1 MPITHRHMKV
11 FSAVMETGSVSRTAT
26 RLNLTQPAVSIA
38 LSNLE
43 TKLGFSLFHRSK
55 GFFAPTTE
63 ALQLHGEVVQS
74 LLALARMNQRADEI
88 RSGAVGAVSIAT
100 NGALAINFLPKV
112 IAAFQ
117 VENPGLS
124 VELKVHS
131 SRQIASL
138 VSGGQVDIG
147 LIDTPV
153 PVAGLKAEVFR
164 LKCVCIMRDDDP
176 LQAVSVVRP
185 DDLSGRCLIGIT
197 GDHTVDRQIDAVL
210 SQAKI
215 DVKRSV
221 SSAYFAIARNLVSTG
236 GNLSI
241 IDPINGMVKLSD
253 GVIWRPFEPKVEQEL
268 AMIVAR
274 DRPIS
279 RSSDIMFKMIKSE
292 LDRALDTL
300 DLPP

>member
-1 MPITHRHMKV
+1 MH
-11 FSAVMETGSVSRTAT
+11 
-26 RLNLTQPAVSIA
+26 
-38 LSNLE
+38 
-43 TKLGFSLFHRSK
+43 
-55 GFFAPTTE
+55 
-63 ALQLHGEVVQS
+63 
-74 LLALARMNQRADEI
+74 QRADEI
-88 RSGAVGAVSIAT
+88 RSGAVGAVSIAA

-112 IAAFQ
+112 IADFQ
-117 VENPGLS
+117 VENAGLS

-164 LKCVCIMRDDDP
+164 LECVCIMREDDP

-197 GDHTVDRQIDAVL
+197 GDHTVDRQVDSVL
-210 SQAKI
+210 SQARI

-221 SSAYFAIARNLVSTG
+221 SSAYFAIARNLVAAG

-241 IDPINGMVKLSD
+241 IDPINGKARLSD
-253 GVIWRPFEPKVEQEL
+253 GVLWKPFEPLVEHEL
-268 AMIVAR
+268 AIIVAR
-274 DRPIS
+274 ERPSS
-279 RSSDIMFKMIKSE
+279 RSTDTMYEMIKTAVQQVRS
-292 LDRALDTL
+292 A
-300 DLPP
+300 

>member
-11 FSAVMETGSVSRTAT
+11 FSAVIEAGSVSRAAT

-43 TKLGFSLFHRSK
+43 AELGFSLFHRSK

-63 ALQLHGEVVQS
+63 ALHLHGEVTQS
-74 LLALARMNQRADEI
+74 LLAFARMHQRADEI
-88 RSGAVGAVSIAT
+88 RSGAVGAVSIAA

-112 IAAFQ
+112 IADFQ

-164 LKCVCIMRDDDP
+164 LECVCIMRDDQP
-176 LQAVSVVRP
+176 TNIRTENGGRSHQESPRTE
-185 DDLSGRCLIGIT
+185 DD
-197 GDHTVDRQIDAVL
+197 
-210 SQAKI
+210 
-215 DVKRSV
+215 
-221 SSAYFAIARNLVSTG
+221 SSH
-236 GNLSI
+236 
-241 IDPINGMVKLSD
+241 
-253 GVIWRPFEPKVEQEL
+253 
-268 AMIVAR
+268 
-274 DRPIS
+274 
-279 RSSDIMFKMIKSE
+279 
-292 LDRALDTL
+292 
-300 DLPP
+300 

>member
-11 FSAVMETGSVSRTAT
+11 FSAVIEAGSVSRAAT

-43 TKLGFSLFHRSK
+43 AELGFSLFHRSK

-63 ALQLHGEVVQS
+63 ALHLHGEVTQS
-74 LLALARMNQRADEI
+74 LLAFARMHQRADEI
-88 RSGAVGAVSIAT
+88 RSGAVGAVSIAA

-112 IAAFQ
+112 IADFQ
-117 VENPGLS
+117 VENAGLS

-164 LKCVCIMRDDDP
+164 LECVCIMRDDDP

-197 GDHTVDRQIDAVL
+197 GDHTVDRQVDSVL
-210 SQAKI
+210 SQARI

-221 SSAYFAIARNLVSTG
+221 SSAYFAIARNLVAAG

-241 IDPINGMVKLSD
+241 IDPING
-253 GVIWRPFEPKVEQEL
+253 
-268 AMIVAR
+268 
-274 DRPIS
+274 
-279 RSSDIMFKMIKSE
+279 
-292 LDRALDTL
+292 
-300 DLPP
+300 

>member
-1 MPITHRHMKV
+1 MKV
-11 FSAVMETGSVSRTAT
+11 FSAVIEAGSVSRAAT

-43 TKLGFSLFHRSK
+43 AELGFSLFHRSK
-55 GFFAPTTE
+55 GFFAQTTE
-63 ALQLHGEVVQS
+63 ALHLHGEVTQS
-74 LLALARMNQRADEI
+74 LLAFARMHQRADEI
-88 RSGAVGAVSIAT
+88 RSGAVGAVSIAA

-112 IAAFQ
+112 IADFQ
-117 VENPGLS
+117 VENAGLS

-164 LKCVCIMRDDDP
+164 LECVCIMREEDP

-197 GDHTVDRQIDAVL
+197 GDHTVDRQVDSVL
-210 SQAKI
+210 SQARI

-221 SSAYFAIARNLVSTG
+221 SSAYFAIARNLVAAG

-241 IDPINGMVKLSD
+241 IDPINGKARLSD
-253 GVIWRPFEPKVEQEL
+253 GVLWKPFEPLVEHEL
-268 AMIVAR
+268 AIIVAR
-274 DRPIS
+274 ERLSS
-279 RSSDIMFKMIKSE
+279 RSTDTMYEMIKTAVQQVRS
-292 LDRALDTL
+292 A
-300 DLPP
+300 

>member
-11 FSAVMETGSVSRTAT
+11 FSAVIEAGSVSRAAT

-43 TKLGFSLFHRSK
+43 AELGFSLFHRSK

-63 ALQLHGEVVQS
+63 ALHLHGEVTQS
-74 LLALARMNQRADEI
+74 LLAFARMHQRADEI
-88 RSGAVGAVSIAT
+88 RSGAVGAVSIAA

-112 IAAFQ
+112 IADFQ
-117 VENPGLS
+117 VENAGLS

-164 LKCVCIMRDDDP
+164 LECVCIMRDDDP
-176 LQAVSVVRP
+176 LQAVSVVHP

-197 GDHTVDRQIDAVL
+197 GDHTVDRQVDSVL
-210 SQAKI
+210 SQARI

-221 SSAYFAIARNLVSTG
+221 SSAYFAIARNLVAAG

-241 IDPINGMVKLSD
+241 IDPINGKARLSD
-253 GVIWRPFEPKVEQEL
+253 GVLWKPFEPLVEHEL
-268 AMIVAR
+268 AIIVAR
-274 DRPIS
+274 ERLSS
-279 RSSDIMFKMIKSE
+279 RSTDTMYEMIKTAVQQVRS
-292 LDRALDTL
+292 A
-300 DLPP
+300 

>member
-1 MPITHRHMKV
+1 MH
-11 FSAVMETGSVSRTAT
+11 
-26 RLNLTQPAVSIA
+26 
-38 LSNLE
+38 
-43 TKLGFSLFHRSK
+43 
-55 GFFAPTTE
+55 
-63 ALQLHGEVVQS
+63 
-74 LLALARMNQRADEI
+74 QRADEI
-88 RSGAVGAVSIAT
+88 RSGAVGAVSIAA

-112 IAAFQ
+112 IADFQ
-117 VENPGLS
+117 VENAGLS

-164 LKCVCIMRDDDP
+164 LECVCIMREDDP

-197 GDHTVDRQIDAVL
+197 GDHTVDRQVDSVL
-210 SQAKI
+210 SQARI

-221 SSAYFAIARNLVSTG
+221 SSAYFAIARNLVAAG

-241 IDPINGMVKLSD
+241 IDPINGKARLSD
-253 GVIWRPFEPKVEQEL
+253 GVLWKPFEPLVEHEL
-268 AMIVAR
+268 AIIVAR
-274 DRPIS
+274 ERLSS
-279 RSSDIMFKMIKSE
+279 RSTDTMYEMIKTAVQQVCS
-292 LDRALDTL
+292 A
-300 DLPP
+300 

>member
-11 FSAVMETGSVSRTAT
+11 FSAVIEAGSVSRAAT

-43 TKLGFSLFHRSK
+43 AELGFSLFYRSK

-63 ALQLHGEVVQS
+63 ALHLHGEVTQS
-74 LLALARMNQRADEI
+74 LLAFARMHQRADEI
-88 RSGAVGAVSIAT
+88 RSGAVGAVSIAA

-112 IAAFQ
+112 IADFQ
-117 VENPGLS
+117 VENAGLS

-164 LKCVCIMRDDDP
+164 LECVCIMRDDDP

-197 GDHTVDRQIDAVL
+197 GDHTVDRQVDSVL
-210 SQAKI
+210 SQARI

-221 SSAYFAIARNLVSTG
+221 SSAYFAIARNLVAAG

-241 IDPINGMVKLSD
+241 IDPINGKARLSD
-253 GVIWRPFEPKVEQEL
+253 GVLWKPFEPLVEHEL
-268 AMIVAR
+268 AIIVAR
-274 DRPIS
+274 ERLSS
-279 RSSDIMFKMIKSE
+279 RSTDTMYEMIKTAVQQVRS
-292 LDRALDTL
+292 A
-300 DLPP
+300 

>member
-11 FSAVMETGSVSRTAT
+11 FSAVIEAGSVSRAAT

-43 TKLGFSLFHRSK
+43 AELGFLLFHRSK

-63 ALQLHGEVVQS
+63 ALHLHGEVTQS
-74 LLALARMNQRADEI
+74 LLAFARMHQRADEI
-88 RSGAVGAVSIAT
+88 RSGAVGAVSIAA

-112 IAAFQ
+112 IADFQ
-117 VENPGLS
+117 VENAGLS

-164 LKCVCIMRDDDP
+164 LECVCIMRDDDP

-197 GDHTVDRQIDAVL
+197 GDHTVDRQVDSVL
-210 SQAKI
+210 SQARI

-221 SSAYFAIARNLVSTG
+221 SSAYFAIARNLVAAG

-241 IDPINGMVKLSD
+241 IDPINGKARLSD
-253 GVIWRPFEPKVEQEL
+253 GVLWKPFEPLVEHEL
-268 AMIVAR
+268 GIIVAR
-274 DRPIS
+274 ERLSS
-279 RSSDIMFKMIKSE
+279 RSTDTMYEMIKTAVQQVRS
-292 LDRALDTL
+292 A
-300 DLPP
+300 

>member
-11 FSAVMETGSVSRTAT
+11 FSAVIEAGSVSRAAT

-43 TKLGFSLFHRSK
+43 AELGFSLFHRSK

-63 ALQLHGEVVQS
+63 ALHLHGEVTQS
-74 LLALARMNQRADEI
+74 LLAFARMHQRADEI
-88 RSGAVGAVSIAT
+88 RSGAVAAVSIAA

-112 IAAFQ
+112 IADFQ
-117 VENPGLS
+117 VENAGLS

-164 LKCVCIMRDDDP
+164 LECVCIMRDDDP

-197 GDHTVDRQIDAVL
+197 GDHTVDRQVDSVL
-210 SQAKI
+210 SQARI

-221 SSAYFAIARNLVSTG
+221 SSAYFAIARNLVAAG

-241 IDPINGMVKLSD
+241 IDPINGKARLSD
-253 GVIWRPFEPKVEQEL
+253 GVLWKPFEPLVEHEL
-268 AMIVAR
+268 AIIVAR
-274 DRPIS
+274 ERLSS
-279 RSSDIMFKMIKSE
+279 RSTDTMYEMIKTAVQQVRS
-292 LDRALDTL
+292 A
-300 DLPP
+300 

>member
-11 FSAVMETGSVSRTAT
+11 FSAVIEAGSVSRAAT

-43 TKLGFSLFHRSK
+43 AELGFSLFHRSK

-63 ALQLHGEVVQS
+63 ALHLHGEVTQS
-74 LLALARMNQRADEI
+74 LLAFARMHQRADEI
-88 RSGAVGAVSIAT
+88 RSGAVGAVSIAA

-112 IAAFQ
+112 IAGFQ
-117 VENPGLS
+117 VENPGLG

-164 LKCVCIMRDDDP
+164 LECVCIMRDDDP
-176 LQAVSVVRP
+176 LQVVSVVRP

-197 GDHTVDRQIDAVL
+197 GDHTVDRQVDTVL
-210 SQAKI
+210 SQARI

-221 SSAYFAIARNLVSTG
+221 FSAYFAIARNLVAAG

-241 IDPINGMVKLSD
+241 IDPINGKARLSD
-253 GVIWRPFEPKVEQEL
+253 GVLWRPFAPLVEHEL
-268 AMIVAR
+268 AIIVAR
-274 DRPIS
+274 ERPSS
-279 RSSDIMFKMIKSE
+279 RSADTMYDMIKTAVPQLRS
-292 LDRALDTL
+292 A
-300 DLPP
+300 